1 METPNC
7 NSSHAG
13 RTSYGCPYAIHRDE
27 VIAFNKAQS
36 YPIGRT
42 IDLQPVF
49 MKTELAQELWATT
62 HEDSAVCGIA
72 QANELRHSTPC
83 DWLAKT
89 PHTVTAI

>member
-72 QANELRHSTPC
+72 HRPTSYDIVHLVFGWQRHLIP
-83 DWLAKT
+83 
-89 PHTVTAI
+89 